1 MAVTNGTNIT
11 ALEKPAVGVDTGPGW
26 ATALNNSIDAVDGHD
41 HTTNKGSRITP
52 AALNINADLEMN
64 SNDLTEVRT
73 LSMDSTSDTTT
84 ADTRAIY
91 VSGSNNLHYRNGSG
105 QDVQITDG
113 TSVVG
118 AAGTITGMGSDAGN
132 QAGASYTDGSK
143 AFNFFTDSANTD
155 FGKMNH
161 SDLNLYKFSDDNT
174 ADTDFVTLQT
184 SSGVSGAG
192 GTITVPGETGTML
205 TTSTN
210 YSGGD
215 LQVQVTGTGN
225 QIDIATTGT
234 SGACDI
240 NLTVATGQNVKVT
253 IGTATAEF
261 ADDGSGNM
269 TLTLS

>member
-11 ALEKPAVGVDTGPGW
+11 AIEKPEVGVDTGPGW
-26 ATALNNSIDAVDGHD
+26 ATSINNSLDGIDGHD

-143 AFNFFTDSANTD
+143 AFNFFTDSGNTD

-215 LQVQVTGTGN
+215 LQIQVTGSGN
-225 QIDIATTGT
+225 
-234 SGACDI
+234 DI
-240 NLTVATGQNVKVT
+240 NLTVATGAKVKVT

-261 ADDGSGNM
+261 TDDGSGNM